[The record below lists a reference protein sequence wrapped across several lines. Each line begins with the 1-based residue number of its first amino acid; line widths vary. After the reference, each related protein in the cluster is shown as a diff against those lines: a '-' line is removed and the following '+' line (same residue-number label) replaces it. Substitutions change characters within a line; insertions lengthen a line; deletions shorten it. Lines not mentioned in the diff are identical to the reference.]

1 MKTSLGAVIAFVLL
15 LGAVRAIAQQQPSRG
30 KIS

>member
-1 MKTSLGAVIAFVLL
+1 MKTSLRALIPVVLL
-15 LGAVRAIAQQQPSRG
+15 LGALRAIAQQQPSRG